1 MDSYVVFLLVL
12 GACVIGAVSLPREI
26 HGFPISLP
34 AVQVVAG
41 AVLFLAVPTLPDV
54 DPVNRPIVAERI
66 SELVVIVSLTG
77 AGLTIDRVPGLR
89 SWGPAWRLLAVAMP
103 ATIAATALLGW
114 GAVGLAPGAAVLLGA
129 VIAPTDPV
137 LASDVRVDPPNEGD
151 VGEVPVALTVEA
163 GLNDGL
169 AFPFVNAG
177 IAMIAGGAWFGGWV
191 LDDVAFKLT
200 SGLLVGYLCGRIL
213 GWLVFVR
220 FRGRWLP
227 SASEGLAAVGATLAV
242 YGLAELAHGY
252 GFLAVFVAAVTVRS
266 HEREHEHHTVLHA
279 SAEAVE
285 HLGSALVLV
294 LVGGAIASGALSP
307 LGWREVLVGIAIVAI
322 VRPIVA
328 WTSLVRTHLDRRQRV
343 VTAIFGIRGVGSV
356 YYLAHASTEAD
367 VPDLERLWAIVL
379 FVIVLS
385 VATHGAFA
393 SMAVRASTEG
403 EVDASDAAT

>member
-1 MDSYVVFLLVL
+1 MDSYVVFLLVF

-34 AVQVVAG
+34 ALQVMAG
-41 AVLFLAVPTLPDV
+41 FALFLAVPTLPDV
-54 DPVNRPIVAERI
+54 DPVNSPIVAERLA
-66 SELVVIVSLTG
+66 ELVVIVSLTG
-77 AGLTIDRVPGLR
+77 AGLTIDRVPGWR
-89 SWGPAWRLLAVAMP
+89 SWGPAWRLLALAMP

-114 GAVGLAPGAAVLLGA
+114 GVVGLAPAAAVLLGA

-137 LASDVRVDPPNEGD
+137 LASDVQVDPPNEGD

-169 AFPFVNAG
+169 AFPFVNAAL
-177 IAMIAGGAWFGGWV
+177 AMLAGGAWFGSWV
-191 LDDVAFKLT
+191 LDEVVLKLA
-200 SGLLVGYLCGRIL
+200 SGLLVGYLCGRFL

-220 FRGRWLP
+220 FRDRWLP
-227 SASEGLAAVGATLAV
+227 GTSEGLAAVGATLAV

-252 GFLAVFVAAVTVRS
+252 GFLAVFIAAVTVRS
-266 HEREHEHHTVLHA
+266 QERQHEHHTVLHA

-294 LVGGAIASGALSP
+294 LVGGAIASGALGP
-307 LGWREVLVGIAIVAI
+307 LGWKEILVGVAIVAV
-322 VRPIVA
+322 VRPVVA
-328 WTSLVRTHLDRRQRV
+328 WSSLLRTHLDRRQRI
-343 VTAIFGIRGVGSV
+343 VTAVFGIRGVGSV
-356 YYLAHASTEAD
+356 YYLAHAATEAD
-367 VPDLERLWAIVL
+367 VPQLERLWAIVL

-403 EVDASDAAT
+403 EAEVV